1 MQQDERIDL
10 AAQNAR
16 RNLTRREFVRKLG
29 VATGSAGMITAAFTG
44 CTLSTSQ
51 RAEASEAMVDALGKV
66 PKVKCS
72 KRLGGMEMS
81 RIIICQ
87 DWAGDLFDPA
97 VAAGMNFVH
106 KAGYFRTVPEALKKL
121 PRESYYVDTTVDNT
135 SPGHDPTNFDEA
147 YNQVK
152 SELDRTGLKYFDVFR
167 AHYGWNTLNSFN
179 KGDNASYR
187 AFEKLKKEGLVKYF
201 GVSQHTGGGYE
212 KYADMLNAQI
222 DSGLIHTM
230 QLWISYNTS
239 AEELAAME
247 KAHNAG
253 INIIAMK
260 VYAHGSGKM
269 RGDAAKLTE
278 LKSDGMVGR
287 AGLRYVLGLKGAN
300 GKPFV
305 DAAVT
310 NLRNFNMFEE
320 NVGSVAAK
328 VAMADGLSY
337 HVA

>member
-1 MQQDERIDL
+1 MQQVERIGL
-10 AAQNAR
+10 NAQNAQR
-16 RNLTRREFVRKLG
+16 SLSRREFVTKLG
-29 VATGSAGMITAAFTG
+29 AAAGSAGMISAAFAG
-44 CTLSTSQ
+44 CSLTSSQ
-51 RAEASEAMVDALGKV
+51 KAEASEAMTAALGSI

-87 DWAGDLFDPA
+87 DWAPDLFEPA

-106 KAGYFRTVPEALKKL
+106 KAGYFGNVPEALKKL

-135 SPGHDPTNFDEA
+135 SPGHNPDNFDEA
-147 YNQVK
+147 YGQVNR
-152 SELDRTGLKYFDVFR
+152 ELERTGLKYFDVFR
-167 AHYGWNTLNSFN
+167 AHYGWNTLTSFN

-187 AFEKLKKEGLVKYF
+187 AFEKLKKEGKVKYF

-222 DSGLIHTM
+222 ESGLIHSM
-230 QLWISYNTS
+230 QLWISYNTT

-247 KAHNAG
+247 KAHKAG

-260 VYAHGSGKM
+260 VFAHGSGKM
-269 RGDAAKLTE
+269 RNDAAKQAE
-278 LKSDGMVGR
+278 LKSEGMIGR
-287 AGLRYVLGLKGAN
+287 ALRYVLGLKGAD

-310 NLRNFNMFEE
+310 NLRNFNMYEE
-320 NVGSVAAK
+320 NVGSVATK
-328 VAMADGLSY
+328 VAMADGLDY
-337 HVA
+337 RVA